1 MRAFHEFYNP
11 APHASQLR
19 KAGRACSVRASV
31 AQLPGRRRCFTTT
44 GVVVVSGQLGV
55 VKCGE
60 LVKGDVLV
68 PVVVNKFKDRLVT

>member
-11 APHASQLR
+11 APHARQLR
-19 KAGRACSVRASV
+19 KARRAWRVRASV
-31 AQLPGRRRCFTTT
+31 SQLPGRRRCFTTT
-44 GVVVVSGQLGV
+44 VVVVSGQLGM

-68 PVVVNKFKDRLVT
+68 PIVVNELKDRLML